1 MQDVTYA
8 GDTVVSNTRDFGAQ
22 AWSYVEIWTP
32 RIIAALIILVIG
44 WAIARAVKWG
54 VAKLVNKTPLAIHA
68 NEPNAN
74 PRNPTTIGAQVG
86 DAAYWVVLLIALF
99 LATQPLGLAGATG
112 PLGDMLQGFG
122 TAIPRI
128 IGAAL
133 IFFLGYV
140 LAKVAKKAVE
150 AVITASHVERFSTH
164 VGGTTPTDPTMLPRT
179 IGGIVFALIIIPVSI
194 AALDTLNIAAISQ
207 PATAMLRIIL
217 DAIPHVIAAGMILAV
232 AYVIAKFASR
242 LLTQFLATT
251 GFDRT
256 IGSIGIFGSAENREL
271 GTTSSSASPSF
282 VPSKTVGTGA
292 FVAILIFGLM
302 EAFRQLNFAYG
313 SQIMAEVLTL
323 FGQVVFGAIIIFA
336 SVVIARFVAH
346 AIERNGDQGTRV
358 AAPVVRI
365 AIIVLGTAIGL
376 RFMGLA
382 DDIINLAFGLLLGA
396 IAVAFALAFGLGGRD
411 AAGNAVKRMLD
422 GAKST
427 DDHVNRLIDGDRTT
441 SAPSGPASIDRQ
453 SEGSF
458 ARQDDRGD
466 MRDPTDRPLI

>member
-1 MQDVTYA
+1 MQGVGYA
-8 GDTVVSNTRDFGAQ
+8 GDTVVSNTRDFSAR
-22 AWSYVEIWTP
+22 AMDYVEVWGP
-32 RIIAALIILVIG
+32 RLIAALLILGIG
-44 WAIARAVKWG
+44 WLIARGVKWG
-54 VAKLVNKTPLAIHA
+54 VAKLINRTPLARHA
-68 NEPNAN
+68 NEPDPDTRHPA
-74 PRNPTTIGAQVG
+74 TIGAQVG

-112 PLGDMLQGFG
+112 PLGDMLRGFG
-122 TAIPRI
+122 QAVPRI
-128 IGAAL
+128 IGAGL

-150 AVITASHVERFSTH
+150 AVITASHVERFSTR
-164 VGGTTPTDPTMLPRT
+164 VGAAAPSDPTMLPRT

-232 AYVIAKFASR
+232 AYVIARFASR

-256 IGSIGIFGSAENREL
+256 VGATGLFGARA
-271 GTTSSSASPSF
+271 GAAARPDDRATPAF
-282 VPSKTVGTGA
+282 VPSKAAGTGA

-313 SQIMAEVLTL
+313 SRIMAEVLTL

-336 SVVIARFVAH
+336 AVVIARLIAR
-346 AIERNGDQGTRV
+346 AIERNGDQGTRI
-358 AAPVVRI
+358 AAPVVRV

-396 IAVAFALAFGLGGRD
+396 VAVAFALAFGLGGRD
-411 AAGNAVKRMLD
+411 AAGEAVKRLLTKA
-422 GAKST
+422 GA
-427 DDHVNRLIDGDRTT
+427 DDAGTVPSR
-441 SAPSGPASIDRQ
+441 APETVSPVAPDLADTAAADVAPQ
-453 SEGSF
+453 
-458 ARQDDRGD
+458 
-466 MRDPTDRPLI
+466 RPLL

>member
-122 TAIPRI
+122 TAVPRI

-164 VGGTTPTDPTMLPRT
+164 VGATTPTDPTMLPRT

-256 IGSIGIFGSAENREL
+256 IGSIGIFGNAENRDL
-271 GTTSSSASPSF
+271 GATGQSTGPSF

-346 AIERNGDQGTRV
+346 AIKRNGEQGTRV

-422 GAKST
+422 GTKAE
-427 DDHVNRLIDGDRTT
+427 DDTVTKRPLGENVAAN
-441 SAPSGPASIDRQ
+441 SS
-453 SEGSF
+453 
-458 ARQDDRGD
+458 
-466 MRDPTDRPLI
+466 DRPQSASFEDRNDARNVTDTPRI

>member
-1 MQDVTYA
+1 MQGVGYA
-8 GDTVVSNTRDFGAQ
+8 GATVVSNTRDFSAR
-22 AWSYVEIWTP
+22 AMDYAEIWAP
-32 RIIAALIILVIG
+32 RLIAALVILGIG
-44 WAIARAVKWG
+44 WLIARGVKWG
-54 VAKLVNKTPLAIHA
+54 VAKLINRTPLARHA
-68 NEPNAN
+68 NEPNVDTRH
-74 PRNPTTIGAQVG
+74 PSTIGAQVG

-112 PLGDMLQGFG
+112 PLGDMLRGFG
-122 TAIPRI
+122 QAVPRI
-128 IGAAL
+128 IGAGL

-140 LAKVAKKAVE
+140 LAKVAKKAIE
-150 AVITASHVERFSTH
+150 AVVTASHIERFSTR
-164 VGGTTPTDPTMLPRT
+164 VGAAAPSDPAMLPRT

-217 DAIPHVIAAGMILAV
+217 DAIPHVVAAGMILTI
-232 AYVIAKFASR
+232 AYVIARFASR

-256 IGSIGIFGSAENREL
+256 VGASGIFGTQAAARTGL
-271 GTTSSSASPSF
+271 ADPSSDTAAPAF
-282 VPSKTVGTGA
+282 IPSKAAGTGA

-313 SQIMAEVLTL
+313 SKIMAEVLAL

-336 SVVIARFVAH
+336 SVVIARLIAR
-346 AIERNGDQGTRV
+346 AIERSGDRGTMI
-358 AAPVVRI
+358 AAPVVRV
-365 AIIVLGTAIGL
+365 AIIILGTAIGL

-411 AAGNAVKRMLD
+411 AAGLAVKRMMKT
-422 GAKST
+422 AKADETPVERS
-427 DDHVNRLIDGDRTT
+427 GDPAA
-441 SAPSGPASIDRQ
+441 SAPSGIGADIDYR
-453 SEGSF
+453 
-458 ARQDDRGD
+458 
-466 MRDPTDRPLI
+466 RD

>member
-22 AWSYVEIWTP
+22 AWGYVEIWTP

-68 NEPNAN
+68 NEPNDN

-122 TAIPRI
+122 QAVPRI

-164 VGGTTPTDPTMLPRT
+164 VGATKPSDPTMLPRT

-232 AYVIAKFASR
+232 AYVVAKFASR

-256 IGSIGIFGSAENREL
+256 IGSIGIFGNVENREL
-271 GTTSSSASPSF
+271 GTTGPSF
-282 VPSKTVGTGA
+282 VPSKAVGTGT

-346 AIERNGDQGTRV
+346 AIERNGDRGTHV

-411 AAGNAVKRMLD
+411 AAGNAVKRLLD
-422 GAKST
+422 GAKA
-427 DDHVNRLIDGDRTT
+427 DDNAATKRPFGEETTADSMNR
-441 SAPSGPASIDRQ
+441 PQ
-453 SEGSF
+453 SGSF
-458 ARQDDRGD
+458 EDRNDARDV
-466 MRDPTDRPLI
+466 TDTPRF

>member
-122 TAIPRI
+122 TAVPRI

-164 VGGTTPTDPTMLPRT
+164 VGGTTPADPTMLPRT

-256 IGSIGIFGSAENREL
+256 IGSIGIFGNAENREF
-271 GTTSSSASPSF
+271 GTTGPSTAASF

-346 AIERNGDQGTRV
+346 AIERNGNQGTHV

-427 DDHVNRLIDGDRTT
+427 DDRATPAIDGDRTT
-441 SAPSGPASIDRQ
+441 KPSGMASMDR
-453 SEGSF
+453 GSDSDL
-458 ARQDDRGD
+458 ARQDDRSD
-466 MRDPTDRPLI
+466 VRDPTDRPLI

>member
-1 MQDVTYA
+1 
-8 GDTVVSNTRDFGAQ
+8 
-22 AWSYVEIWTP
+22 
-32 RIIAALIILVIG
+32 
-44 WAIARAVKWG
+44 
-54 VAKLVNKTPLAIHA
+54 
-68 NEPNAN
+68 
-74 PRNPTTIGAQVG
+74 
-86 DAAYWVVLLIALF
+86 
-99 LATQPLGLAGATG
+99 
-112 PLGDMLQGFG
+112 
-122 TAIPRI
+122 
-128 IGAAL
+128 
-133 IFFLGYV
+133 
-140 LAKVAKKAVE
+140 
-150 AVITASHVERFSTH
+150 
-164 VGGTTPTDPTMLPRT
+164 
-179 IGGIVFALIIIPVSI
+179 
-194 AALDTLNIAAISQ
+194 
-207 PATAMLRIIL
+207 MLRIIL

-256 IGSIGIFGSAENREL
+256 IGSIGIFGNAENREL
-271 GTTSSSASPSF
+271 GTTGPSTAASF

-422 GAKST
+422 GAKA
-427 DDHVNRLIDGDRTT
+427 DDRTT
-441 SAPSGPASIDRQ
+441 DIPTRDRAPTDPVDPVAPYQ
-453 SEGSF
+453 
-458 ARQDDRGD
+458 DRGD
-466 MRDPTDRPLI
+466 TPRI

>member
-1 MQDVTYA
+1 MQHVTYA

-22 AWSYVEIWTP
+22 AWTYVEIWTP

-44 WAIARAVKWG
+44 WTIARAVKWG
-54 VAKLVNKTPLAIHA
+54 VAKLVNKTPLALHA

-122 TAIPRI
+122 QAVPRI

-164 VGGTTPTDPTMLPRT
+164 VGATSPTDPTMLPRT
-179 IGGIVFALIIIPVSI
+179 IGSIVFALIIIPVAI

-256 IGSIGIFGSAENREL
+256 IGSIGIFGNTESREL
-271 GTTSSSASPSF
+271 GTAAPSF

-346 AIERNGDQGTRV
+346 AIARSGDQGTRV
-358 AAPVVRI
+358 AAPVVRT

-422 GAKST
+422 GVEPT
-427 DDHVNRLIDGDRTT
+427 DGTPNPSKGAEGDRAAM
-441 SAPSGPASIDRQ
+441 SPANEASIDRQ
-453 SEGSF
+453 ADSNF
-458 ARQDDRGD
+458 ARRDDRD
-466 MRDPTDRPLI
+466 ETRDSIDRPLI

>member
-1 MQDVTYA
+1 MEDVTYA

-22 AWSYVEIWTP
+22 AWGYVEIWAP
-32 RIIAALIILVIG
+32 RVIAALIILVIG

-54 VAKLVNKTPLAIHA
+54 VAKLVNKTPLALHA

-112 PLGDMLQGFG
+112 PLSDMLQGFG
-122 TAIPRI
+122 TAVPRI

-164 VGGTTPTDPTMLPRT
+164 VGAVTPSDPTMLPRT

-256 IGSIGIFGSAENREL
+256 IGSIDILGNAETREL
-271 GTTSSSASPSF
+271 GGSSASPSF

-302 EAFRQLNFAYG
+302 EAFRQLNFTYG

-336 SVVIARFVAH
+336 SVVIARFVAR
-346 AIERNGDQGTRV
+346 AIERNGDHSARV

-365 AIIVLGTAIGL
+365 AIIVLGTAVGL

-422 GAKST
+422 GAKSN
-427 DDHVNRLIDGDRTT
+427 DDTSNARQTVDGVRSET
-441 SAPSGPASIDRQ
+441 SPTGMAAMDRQ
-453 SEGSF
+453 SDSGF
-458 ARQDDRGD
+458 DRPNNNDDTRGT
-466 MRDPTDRPLI
+466 TDRTLI

>member
-1 MQDVTYA
+1 
-8 GDTVVSNTRDFGAQ
+8 
-22 AWSYVEIWTP
+22 
-32 RIIAALIILVIG
+32 
-44 WAIARAVKWG
+44 
-54 VAKLVNKTPLAIHA
+54 
-68 NEPNAN
+68 
-74 PRNPTTIGAQVG
+74 
-86 DAAYWVVLLIALF
+86 
-99 LATQPLGLAGATG
+99 
-112 PLGDMLQGFG
+112 
-122 TAIPRI
+122 
-128 IGAAL
+128 
-133 IFFLGYV
+133 
-140 LAKVAKKAVE
+140 
-150 AVITASHVERFSTH
+150 
-164 VGGTTPTDPTMLPRT
+164 MLPRT
-179 IGGIVFALIIIPVSI
+179 IGSIVFALIIIPVAI

-256 IGSIGIFGSAENREL
+256 IGSIGIFGNTENREL
-271 GTTSSSASPSF
+271 GTTGPSF

-336 SVVIARFVAH
+336 SVVIARFVAD
-346 AIERNGDQGTRV
+346 AIERNGDQSTRV

-396 IAVAFALAFGLGGRD
+396 IAIAFALAFGLGGRD

-427 DDHVNRLIDGDRTT
+427 DDRGDRAIDGDRTAT
-441 SAPSGPASIDRQ
+441 SGMTSMVRPSDSDFARSDARQ
-453 SEGSF
+453 DD
-458 ARQDDRGD
+458 RQDDRGD
-466 MRDPTDRPLI
+466 MRNPTDRPLI

>member
-99 LATQPLGLAGATG
+99 LATQPLGLTGATG
-112 PLGDMLQGFG
+112 PLGDMLRGFG
-122 TAIPRI
+122 TAVPRI

-150 AVITASHVERFSTH
+150 AVITASHVERFSAH

-179 IGGIVFALIIIPVSI
+179 IGGIVFALIIIPVWI

-256 IGSIGIFGSAENREL
+256 IGSIGIFGNTENREL
-271 GTTSSSASPSF
+271 GSTSPSF

-346 AIERNGDQGTRV
+346 AIARSGDQGTRV
-358 AAPVVRI
+358 AAPVVRV

-422 GAKST
+422 GVEPT
-427 DDHVNRLIDGDRTT
+427 DGTPNPSKGAEGDRAAM
-441 SAPSGPASIDRQ
+441 SPANEASIDRQ
-453 SEGSF
+453 ADSNF
-458 ARQDDRGD
+458 ARRDDRD
-466 MRDPTDRPLI
+466 ETRDSIDRPLI

>member
-164 VGGTTPTDPTMLPRT
+164 VGATTPTDPTMLPRT

-256 IGSIGIFGSAENREL
+256 IGSIGIFGNTENREL
-271 GTTSSSASPSF
+271 GSTSQSTGPSF

-346 AIERNGDQGTRV
+346 AIERNGDHGTRV

-427 DDHVNRLIDGDRTT
+427 DDRANPAIDSDRTT
-441 SAPSGPASIDRQ
+441 PPSGMASMDRQ
-453 SEGSF
+453 SDGNF

-466 MRDPTDRPLI
+466 VRDLTDRPLI